1 MKKRIV
7 KKYHLKESVKGCMML
22 LWIGSI
28 IIGTLFYQ
36 SVKVDQ
42 EKQEKEDQL
51 VVSVKL
57 NK

>member
-7 KKYHLKESVKGCMML
+7 KKYHLKENVKACLML

-28 IIGTLFYQ
+28 IIGTLLYQ
-36 SVKVDQ
+36 AGKVNQ

-51 VVSVKL
+51 VVSVNL